1 MREKRVNTATGRR
14 IERMKTVT
22 VAGDERKNSEH
33 VNIYTVQMKEHKNSS
48 QLYLI
53 SKTHLTNISPSYL
66 PLITQVRKDNPQA
79 YLILA
84 FQTQTHT
91 SDFTFTLVLHQH
103 AHTAHGSMSSLQRC
117 SSPAETSWSRSA
129 EGGRRG
135 WAGASPCP

>member
-84 FQTQTHT
+84 FHTHI
-91 SDFTFTLVLHQH
+91 SDFTFALVPHHH
-103 AHTAHGSMSSLQRC
+103 APTAHDTVSFLQRC
-117 SSPAETSWSRSA
+117 SSPVETSWSRSSA
-129 EGGRRG
+129 GGRRG